1 MKTLFTKTLLIGFAL
16 FFSQKINAQTIDF
29 EAVMPS
35 SGPQY
40 LPEFTG
46 VYQGDSEAF
55 DANGDGHIDLMIIG
69 NNVYLGQI
77 NTRLYFNDGLGNFT
91 LSTDHI
97 GVFVDVYRG
106 SISSGD
112 VDNDGDI
119 DVLIAG
125 EGSSSSLNTKL
136 YLNNGSG
143 IFTLSSTIMD
153 QVTDAES
160 KLADIDGDGDLDAIL
175 AGWTISA
182 NGMLKTYINDGNGT
196 FSIGQTLNLLS
207 WRSEIEIG
215 DVDNDGDLDFF
226 ILGVLGQTSTIATDL
241 YLNNGLGSYSLDTQ
255 NTFEDL
261 NNGAISCVDTDGD
274 GDLDVIFTGQNSS
287 GISKSNIYLNNSS
300 GLFTLDPNS
309 TTIAGAHFG
318 EHAVGDI
325 DSDGDDDLIIT
336 GLSSV
341 LSTSLTQ
348 VYRNNGGVF
357 TLDVNQSISP
367 VYYSSIE
374 MFDVDGDAALDFVI
388 CGQIS
393 NNNVGTELYYN
404 DGNGSFNRV
413 SGTPIP
419 EVQFGATAI
428 SDVDSDGDLDIF
440 ISGESDFGFISQLFL
455 NQGNNVYTT
464 NQIAPFI
471 KVKNSSAE
479 FFDGDGDGDQDLIV
493 IGTNSSLIATSTIYL
508 NDGNG
513 NFTVDMANTI
523 EPLINGDI
531 AIGDLNSDGF
541 LDIIAAGS
549 NGTLRVTKM
558 YMNNGAG
565 IFTLVSP
572 DPFTGISS
580 GDLSLA
586 DVDNDSDLDLFTTG
600 YQQAGINNT
609 AKLYLNDGTG
619 IFSLNTGSIFYPVD
633 ASSND
638 FGDIDDD
645 GDLDLIVTGR
655 ASGNLP
661 TTTIYINDGTGTFS
675 LDLINAIENVN
686 FGSVKFADFDND
698 GDQDIVI
705 CGRKEDLSYTT
716 LLYSNNGIGE
726 FSVLSGLVLAPVT
739 SSDIV
744 VADLNNDSKI
754 DFVLL
759 GNDGFRK
766 RGLIYQNLTCDLSN
780 LSIVQNGLTL
790 EASINGV
797 SYQWID
803 CSNGNSIL
811 PGETNSSFTPTQNG
825 SYAVQVIDNSCSTTS
840 TCFDVD
846 YLSISELN
854 SQFIAF
860 YPNPADKTIT
870 LQTVET
876 TQVSISSANGTILT
890 NLELNG
896 ETTIDVS
903 SFAVGIYFIR
913 TAEGQTLKFIKN

>member
-1 MKTLFTKTLLIGFAL
+1 MKPLFSKTLFIGCAL

-29 EAVMPS
+29 EAVLPS

-55 DANGDGHIDLMIIG
+55 DANGDGYLDLMVMG
-69 NNVYLGQI
+69 NDYTIGQI
-77 NTRLYFNDGLGNFT
+77 STRLYMNDGSGNFT

-125 EGSSSSLNTKL
+125 EGSASIPNTKL

-153 QVTDAES
+153 QVANAES
-160 KLADIDGDGDLDAIL
+160 KLADIDGDGDLDVIL

-182 NGMLKTYINDGNGT
+182 NGILKTYINDGNGT
-196 FSIGQTLNLLS
+196 FSIGQILNLLS
-207 WRSEIEIG
+207 WGSEIEIG

-226 ILGVLGQTSTIATDL
+226 ILGVLGQTSTTATDL

-261 NNGAISCVDTDGD
+261 SNGAISCVDTDGD
-274 GDLDVIFTGQNSS
+274 GDLDVIFTGLNSS

-300 GLFTLDPNS
+300 GLFALDPNS

-318 EHAVGDI
+318 EHTVGDI
-325 DSDGDDDLIIT
+325 DSDGDIDLIIT

-341 LSTSLTQ
+341 MSVGLTQ

-374 MFDVDGDAALDFVI
+374 MFDVDGDAVLDFVI

-393 NNNVGTELYYN
+393 NNNLVAELYYN

-464 NQIAPFI
+464 NQIVPFI

-479 FFDGDGDGDQDLIV
+479 FFDADGDGDQDLIV

-523 EPLINGDI
+523 EPLTNGDI

-541 LDIIAAGS
+541 LDIIIAGS
-549 NGTLRVTKM
+549 NGTRVTKM
-558 YMNNGAG
+558 YMNNGTG
-565 IFTLVSP
+565 IFSLVSP

-600 YQQAGINNT
+600 YQQTGINNT

-619 IFSLNTGSIFYPVD
+619 IFSLNTGSTFYPVD

-698 GDQDIVI
+698 GDQDIII

-716 LLYSNNGIGE
+716 LLYSNNGIGQL
-726 FSVLSGLVLAPVT
+726 SVVSGLVLAPVS

-754 DFVLL
+754 DIVLL

-780 LSIVQNGLTL
+780 LSIVQNGLAL
-790 EASINGV
+790 EANLIGDN
-797 SYQWID
+797 YQWLD
-803 CSNGNSIL
+803 CSNGNSVI
-811 PGETNSSFTPTQNG
+811 PSETSQAFTPTQNG
-825 SYAVQVIDNSCSTTS
+825 SYAVQVSDNSCTS
-840 TCFDVD
+840 ISDCFVVD
-846 YLSISELN
+846 YLSTTELS
-854 SQFIAF
+854 SQFIAI
-860 YPNPADKTIT
+860 YPNPADKTISVK
-870 LQTVET
+870 TVEP
-876 TQVSISSANGTILT
+876 TQVTICSANGTLLT

-903 SFAVGIYFIR
+903 SYAPGIYFIR
-913 TAEGQTLKFIKN
+913 TANGQNLKFIKN

>member
-1 MKTLFTKTLLIGFAL
+1 MKPLFTKTLFIGCAL

-29 EAVMPS
+29 EAVLPS

-77 NTRLYFNDGLGNFT
+77 STRLYFNDGLGNFT

-143 IFTLSSTIMD
+143 IFTLSATIMD

-160 KLADIDGDGDLDAIL
+160 KLTDIDGDGDLDVIL
-175 AGWTISA
+175 SGWTIPA

-226 ILGVLGQTSTIATDL
+226 ILGVLEQTSTIATDL

-274 GDLDVIFTGQNSS
+274 GDLDVIFTGQNSF

-309 TTIAGAHFG
+309 TTIAGVHFS
-318 EHAVGDI
+318 EHTLGDI

-348 VYRNNGGVF
+348 VYRNNGGIF

-374 MFDVDGDAALDFVI
+374 MFDVNEDAALDFVI
-388 CGQIS
+388 CGQIAS
-393 NNNVGTELYYN
+393 SAVGTELYYN
-404 DGNGSFNRV
+404 DGNGSFTRV

-440 ISGESDFGFISQLFL
+440 LSGETDFGFISQLYL

-464 NQIAPFI
+464 NQLAPFI
-471 KVKNSSAE
+471 QVKNSSAE

-513 NFTVDMANTI
+513 NFTIDMANTI
-523 EPLINGDI
+523 EPLTNGDI

-541 LDIIAAGS
+541 LDIIIAGS
-549 NGTLRVTKM
+549 NGTRLTKV
-558 YMNNGAG
+558 YMNNGTG
-565 IFTLVSP
+565 IFSLVSP

-586 DVDNDSDLDLFTTG
+586 DVDNDGDLDLFTTG

-716 LLYSNNGIGE
+716 LLYSNNGIGQ
-726 FSVLSGLVLAPVT
+726 FSVLSGLVLAPVS

-790 EASINGV
+790 EANLIGDN
-797 SYQWID
+797 YQWLD
-803 CSNGNSIL
+803 CSNGNSVI
-811 PGETNSSFTPTQNG
+811 PSETSQAFTPTQNG
-825 SYAVQVIDNSCSTTS
+825 SYAVQVSDNSCTS
-840 TCFDVD
+840 ISDCFVVD
-846 YLSISELN
+846 YLSTTELS
-854 SQFIAF
+854 SQFIAI

-870 LQTVET
+870 LKTLET
-876 TQVSISSANGTILT
+876 TQASISSANGTLLT

-903 SFAVGIYFIR
+903 SYAPGIYFIR
-913 TAEGQTLKFIKN
+913 TANGQNLKFIKN